1 MTYDYKACPD
11 VIAVAE
17 ALVSVSAPRS
27 PAKIAEEIRWIML
40 DKEIRLFA
48 ARQRA

>member
-17 ALVSVSAPRS
+17 ALKPAPRS

-40 DKEIRLFA
+40 DREIRLFA